1 MVFGS
6 TLLSATDGGKMGE
19 KKQKLPKCLLL
30 NASFEEILCGLL
42 KVDTAEWQAIKAL
55 FAAGT
60 AWTIHKIPKKRGE
73 RIIHVPSDPLKK
85 VSRGILTQLLQGMPV
100 HTAVHG
106 AHPRTSII
114 TNARVHAGFGRS
126 FYQLDLKDAFP
137 STERVRVTECLRPRL
152 VSHISDSTGLEE
164 KQTAQLADT
173 IIELLL
179 VDDAIPQGFPT
190 SPAVLNL
197 VLLPVDQEISR
208 ILREKTK
215 ESGISYRY
223 TRFVDDLTIS
233 TDAEEISRKLRQ
245 RIRRVIEHAGWTI
258 QGTKLSYFGDAEEGD
273 GERTTKYP
281 VVTGLIPNPDGRVT
295 IPRSRLNKF
304 RAILHSLSETAKA
317 RETGDEKALETARE
331 QMKKDIARIALTG
344 INVDPETPIAEFYGR
359 DWPLTTREHRL
370 LVGIIGFVSMVYD
383 QEPPSVI
390 RKPYLEAK
398 SRFRIGF
405 KDLPDHIGYDA
416 GSCEIV

>member
-1 MVFGS
+1 
-6 TLLSATDGGKMGE
+6 MGE
-19 KKQKLPKCLLL
+19 KKQKLPECLLL
-30 NASFEEILCGLL
+30 DARLEEVLCGLL
-42 KVDTAEWQAIKAL
+42 KVDPAEWQATKAL
-55 FAAGT
+55 LLAET
-60 AWTIHKIPKKRGE
+60 AWTTHKIPKKRGV
-73 RIIHVPSDPLKK
+73 RIVHAPSDPLKK

-100 HTAVHG
+100 HMSVHG

-114 TNARVHAGFGRS
+114 TNARVHAGFGNA

-137 STERVRVTECLRPRL
+137 STERRRVVECLKPRL
-152 VSHISDSTGLEE
+152 MLHIGDSTGLEE
-164 KQTAQLADT
+164 KKTAKLADA

-179 VDDAIPQGFPT
+179 VDDVIPQGFPT

-197 VLLPVDQEISR
+197 VLLPVDHEISR
-208 ILREKTK
+208 ILREETE
-215 ESGISYRY
+215 ESGIQYRY

-233 TDAEEISRKLRQ
+233 TGANEISRKLRQ
-245 RIRRVIEHAGWTI
+245 RIRRAIEHDGWTI
-258 QGTKLSYFGDAEEGD
+258 QGTKLSYFGDSEEGD

-295 IPRSRLNKF
+295 IPRPRLNKF
-304 RAILHSLSETAKA
+304 RAILHSLSEVAKA
-317 RETGDEKALETARE
+317 REAGDEKALESARE
-331 QMKKDIARIALTG
+331 QMKKDIARIEVTG
-344 INVDPETPIAEFYGR
+344 IRVDPETPIAEFYDR

-370 LVGIIGFVSMVYD
+370 LVGIIGFVGMVYD
-383 QEPPSVI
+383 QELPSII

-416 GSCEIV
+416 GSSEIV